1 MLCLVITCAASPLFL
16 DRRTGGE
23 VCARDR
29 SPYGVRIQNLGY
41 AERHKPLVREE
52 LAQGGG

>member
-23 VCARDR
+23 VGARDR
-29 SPYGVRIQNLGY
+29 SPYGVRIQNLGD
-41 AERHKPLVREE
+41 AARQKPLVREE